1 MWCSSISYYCTPH
14 ILVICVTRFLS
25 TVGSVKSFFALRLLA
40 ESDSG
45 ATHGHSV
52 PDKEGIKLRLLVSP
66 QTNFIV
72 YDVRAKT
79 TEVLTKT
86 LSSRCMSLLREN
98 VYLNFEFSV
107 LRLHYARAC
116 DYNLCLQFW
125 RRIGPYN
132 YREILLR
139 ITTWNKKQTAN
150 KSFKEKCFLTL
161 CKLIY

>member
-1 MWCSSISYYCTPH
+1 M
-14 ILVICVTRFLS
+14 VTRFLS
-25 TVGSVKSFFALRLLA
+25 AVGSVKSFFAHRLRA

-45 ATHGHSV
+45 ATHGHGV

-72 YDVRAKT
+72 FDVRAKT

-98 VYLNFEFSV
+98 VYLNIELSV

-116 DYNLCLQFW
+116 DYN
-125 RRIGPYN
+125 
-132 YREILLR
+132 
-139 ITTWNKKQTAN
+139 
-150 KSFKEKCFLTL
+150 
-161 CKLIY
+161 